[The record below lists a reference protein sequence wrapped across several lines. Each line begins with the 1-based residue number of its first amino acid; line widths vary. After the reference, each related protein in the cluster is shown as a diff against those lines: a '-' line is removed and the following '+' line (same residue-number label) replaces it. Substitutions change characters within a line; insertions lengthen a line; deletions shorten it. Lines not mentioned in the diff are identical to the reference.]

1 VTSRPALCVLVLL
14 LTGCEEDLRSFA
26 DFSAELS
33 GRAVA
38 FSNKKDSRVLLSS
51 AGDSSGAY
59 TPVAAGKG
67 RSRIEMQ
74 YGSWRFTDGATD
86 WAPIAKARWKGVRT
100 LEWVDAQDKVVVTIE
115 VNAPTA
121 GVLKLDVKAADT
133 SVNRL
138 SMAFSCAAE
147 LKFAGFGAQAD
158 QLDHRG
164 HKIPLWVSEPG
175 IGKAATDD
183 PGELWM
189 LEGARH
195 ASSYG
200 LPTWLSSDGY
210 VGAVESDARM
220 VFELC
225 SARDDAWRVEVWNNA
240 FTLWLYDGPDP
251 LAALER
257 ATAGVLGRPPR
268 PPPLAFAPWNDAIK
282 GSAQIRAVAQMLRS
296 NNIPSS
302 ALWTEDFR
310 GGIDTAMGYRLV
322 EEWALDR
329 TLYPDA
335 EALDAE
341 LEASGFAW
349 FAYFNT
355 FVVEKTRV
363 EAEALAG
370 GYLVKD
376 PAGAPYSFSGVTF
389 VPTGWVDLSNPA
401 ARDWM
406 KGYLDAALDNGFD
419 GWMTDYGEWLP
430 HDAQLASGEDAMLAH
445 NRYPAE
451 WSKLVQEVLTART
464 DGKQRLHFARA
475 GWLGSTRDTPVVWA
489 GDQRTSFQRDD
500 GLYTVLPLGLN
511 LGLGGVSTFGSDIAG
526 YQSSTNPPSTKE
538 LFFRWT
544 SLGALTPV
552 MRTHHG
558 LSADLNWWF
567 GRDAETLAHYKRW
580 ATFHQQL
587 FPYLDGSSVE
597 AETRGFPLMRALLL
611 HYPDAPQAW
620 RANDSYLLGKQLLVA
635 PVVEEGKTGR
645 ELWLPPGNWYP
656 LFGGRPLD
664 GGRVVTV
671 SVGFSDI
678 PVFAKEGTVLPLL
691 PASVQSVIPSVPDD
705 AREVWVF
712 PAEGA
717 RFTERDGT
725 VWAIDA
731 ATGSGPPKEGSV
743 TLATCANAAER
754 GCYLDE
760 NGRRRFKLQGSGD
773 LTVDGY
779 RLRYTQG
786 KDRTVDVVWQA
797 R

>member
-1 VTSRPALCVLVLL
+1 MRRLL
-14 LTGCEEDLRSFA
+14 LPLFLLLATACEAPLRGFG

-33 GRAVA
+33 GGGLTVA
-38 FSNKKDSRVLLSS
+38 NRKSERTLLTS
-51 AGDSSGAY
+51 ATDAEGAY
-59 TPVAAGKG
+59 QPVAVGKG
-67 RSRIEMQ
+67 RARVEMQ
-74 YGSWRFTDGATD
+74 YGSWRFTDAPTE
-86 WAPIAKARWKGVRT
+86 WAAAKTARWTGVRT
-100 LEWVDAQDKVVVTIE
+100 VEVLDAQGQKLASLE
-115 VNAPTA
+115 LNAPRD
-121 GVLKLDVKAADT
+121 GVFSLTVTAADP
-133 SVNRL
+133 SANRL
-138 SMAFSCAAE
+138 SLAFSCAAE
-147 LKFAGFGAQAD
+147 LKFAGFGGQAD

-164 HKIPLWVSEPG
+164 HKVPLWTSEPG

-195 ASSYG
+195 ASSFG

-225 SARDDAWRVEVWNNA
+225 SARDDAWRVEVWSNT
-240 FTLWLYDGPDP
+240 FTLHLYDGPDP
-251 LAALER
+251 LDALER

-282 GSAQIRAVAQMLRS
+282 GSAQVRAVAQLLRD
-296 NNIPSS
+296 NAIPSS

-310 GGIDTAMGYRLV
+310 GGRDTGMGYRLI

-335 EALDAE
+335 EALAAE
-341 LEASGFAW
+341 LEQQGFAW

-363 EAEALAG
+363 EAEALQG

-376 PAGAPYSFSGVTF
+376 PGGAPYSFSGVTF
-389 VPTGWVDLSNPA
+389 VPTGLADLSNPA
-401 ARDWM
+401 ARAWM
-406 KGYLDAALDNGFD
+406 KSYLDAALDLGFV
-419 GWMTDYGEWLP
+419 GWMSDYGEWLP
-430 HDAQLASGEDAMLAH
+430 HDAQLASGEDPLLAH
-445 NRYPAE
+445 NRYAAE
-451 WSKLVQEVLTART
+451 WAKLNQEVLTARA

-500 GLYTVLPLGLN
+500 GLYTVIPMGLN
-511 LGLGGVSTFGSDIAG
+511 LGLGGVSTYGSDIAG
-526 YQSSTNPPSTKE
+526 YQSSTNPPSTRE

-567 GRDAETLAHYKRW
+567 GKDAETLAHYKRW

-587 FPYLDGSSVE
+587 FPYLDGSSVA
-597 AETRGFPLMRALLL
+597 AETRGHPLMRALLL
-611 HYPDAPQAW
+611 HWPEAPQAW
-620 RANDSYLLGKQLLVA
+620 RASDSYLLGESLLVA
-635 PVVEEGKTGR
+635 PVVDEGKTER

-671 SVGFSDI
+671 SAALTEL
-678 PVFAKEGTVLPLL
+678 PVFAREGAILPLL
-691 PASVQSVIPSVPDD
+691 PATVQSVIPAPPDD

-717 RFTERDGT
+717 RFIERDGT
-725 VWAIDA
+725 VWAVDA
-731 ATGSGPPKEGSV
+731 ATAVGPPKEGSV
-743 TLATCANAAER
+743 TLARCASAAER

-760 NGRRRFKLQGSGD
+760 SGRRRFKLSGAGD
-773 LTVDGY
+773 LSVDGY
-779 RLRYTQG
+779 RLRYTQP
-786 KDRTVDVVWQA
+786 KDRTVDVVWQP